1 MKFRSKKHFQRR
13 CNVKI
18 YVLIIIVLSFT
29 NIISQNKNIEIAGD
43 VFLIALPLSAFTATI
58 INNDKIG
65 RKQFYKGFAVN
76 LATTAILKFTI
87 NKSRP
92 DGSDL
97 NSFPSGH
104 TSVTF
109 QSAAFLQKRYGLKY
123 GIPAYIIASFTGYSR
138 INSNKHDLWDVF
150 AGAIIGIG
158 SSYLFTTPYQKKHME
173 LTFRSGK
180 GRRNYLIG
188 FNYTF

>member
-1 MKFRSKKHFQRR
+1 MKFIYQRR

-18 YVLIIIVLSFT
+18 FVFIITFLSFT
-29 NIISQNKNIEIAGD
+29 NLSSQNKNFKIAGD
-43 VFLIALPLSAFTATI
+43 TFLVALPLSTLTATI

-65 RKQFYKGFAVN
+65 RKQFYKGFAIS
-76 LATTAILKFTI
+76 LATTAILKFSI

-92 DGSDL
+92 DGRDL

-109 QSAAFLQKRYGLKY
+109 QSASFLQKRYGLKY

-138 INSNKHDLWDVF
+138 INANKHDLVDVV

-158 SSYLFTTPYQKKHME
+158 STYLFTTSYQKQPIE
-173 LTFRSGK
+173 FTFSNDK
-180 GRRNYLIG
+180 GSSAYLVG
-188 FNYTF
+188 FNFTF